1 MSQLSQYASKYAN
14 AKLTRSQ
21 SGVLEVTFHTDG
33 GKLVFNGH
41 THEQF
46 TDLFHQIGED
56 SDNRVVILTGSGEA
70 FIDFISPDGFDFF
83 TPRGY
88 DKIFREGRK
97 VLMNLLDI
105 DVPMI
110 AALNGPVLLH
120 SEYVLLC
127 DIVLATPATE
137 FQDMPHAAFGLAPND
152 GIHLLWPEVIGS
164 IRGRYFILTQ
174 QKLCAEEAKSLGVVN
189 EILAADQLLSRAREL
204 AAAIVKLPPLTSKYT
219 RIGFTQRLRRVVDE
233 GIGYGLA
240 LEGITAA
247 ASPDRPPRE
256 AAGRVFVPTETLQV
270 A

>member
-1 MSQLSQYASKYAN
+1 MGKFDSYKDAYSNAELS
-14 AKLTRSQ
+14 RSDT
-21 SGVLEVTFHTDG
+21 GVLEIKLHTNGD
-33 GKLVFNGH
+33 KLVFNGH
-41 THEQF
+41 AHEQF
-46 TDLFHQIGED
+46 VDLFHQVGED
-56 SDNRVVILTGSGEA
+56 FDNRVVILTGSGDA
-70 FIDFISPDGFDFF
+70 FMDTMEPSGFDFF

-97 VLMNLLDI
+97 VLMNILGI

-127 DIVLATPATE
+127 DIVLATPTTV
-137 FQDMPHAAFGLAPND
+137 FQDMPHAAFGIAPND
-152 GIHLLWPEVIGS
+152 GIHLLWPEIIGS

-174 QKLCAEEAKSLGVVN
+174 QKIGAEEAQRLGVVN
-189 EILAADQLLSRAREL
+189 EIVPADELLARARALAAD
-204 AAAIVKLPPLTSKYT
+204 IVKLPPLTSKYT
-219 RIGFTQRLRRVVDE
+219 RIGFTQRLRRIVDE

-247 ASPDRPPRE
+247 DVARGT
-256 AAGRVFVPTETLQV
+256 AITPT

>member
-1 MSQLSQYASKYAN
+1 MSTLDRYQHAYPN
-14 AKLTRSQ
+14 AKLTRSPQ
-21 SGVLEVTFHTDG
+21 GVLEVAFHTNG

-56 SDNRVVILTGSGEA
+56 PDNRVVILTGSGDA
-70 FIDFISPDGFDFF
+70 FIDSINPEGFDFF
-83 TPRGY
+83 TPTGY

-97 VLMNLLDI
+97 ILMNILDI

-110 AALNGPVLLH
+110 AALNGPVLMH

-127 DIVLATPATE
+127 DIVLATPATV
-137 FQDMPHAAFGLAPND
+137 FQDVPHAAFGIAPND
-152 GIHLLWPEVIGS
+152 GIHLLWPEMIGS

-174 QKLCAEEAKSLGVVN
+174 QKLGAEEARSLGVVN
-189 EILAADQLLSRAREL
+189 EIVPAGELLPRAREL
-204 AAAIVKLPPLTSKYT
+204 AAGIVKLPALTTKYT
-219 RIGFTQRLRRVVDE
+219 RIGFTQRLRRIVDE

-247 ASPDRPPRE
+247 
-256 AAGRVFVPTETLQV
+256 QV
-270 A
+270 ALAQKAG

>member
-1 MSQLSQYASKYAN
+1 MSRLTDYADKYAN
-14 AKLTRSQ
+14 VKLSRSEN
-21 SGVLEVTFHTDG
+21 GVLEVTLHTEG
-33 GKLVFNGH
+33 GKLTFNGH

-56 SDNRVVILTGSGEA
+56 MDNRVVILTGSGDA
-70 FIDFISPDGFDFF
+70 FIDNISGDGFDFF

-97 VLMNLLDI
+97 VLMNILDI

-110 AALNGPVLLH
+110 AALNGPVLVH

-127 DIVLATPATE
+127 DIVLATPETV
-137 FQDMPHAAFGLAPND
+137 FQDMPHKAFGVAPND

-164 IRGRYFILTQ
+164 IRGRYFTLMQ
-174 QKLCAEEAKSLGVVN
+174 QKIAAEEAKQLGVVN
-189 EILAADQLLSRAREL
+189 EIVPADQLLARAREIGAL
-204 AAAIVKLPPLTSKYT
+204 IAAQPPLTTKYT
-219 RIGFTQRLRRVVDE
+219 RIGLTQRLRRIVDE

-247 ASPDRPPRE
+247 D
-256 AAGRVFVPTETLQV
+256 AARSAV